1 MLQCTCTSAQVCFL
15 RFFIAETEAEFSPR
29 VNEFEILIGGSLHVA
44 VEKNIMLYYSAMVAE
59 VKESATDTV

>member
-1 MLQCTCTSAQVCFL
+1 MCFL

-44 VEKNIMLYYSAMVAE
+44 VEKNILLYYSAMVAE